1 MPIIKHF
8 LTLVLL
14 LFSINQL
21 LQAQPLT
28 VTKNTL
34 SAQEKSIITI
44 SSLTAKGDL
53 VKLKKALNAGLE
65 SGLPINK
72 IKECIVHS
80 YAYCG
85 FPRSIRGLQTFME
98 VLDERKSKGIKDIE
112 GKAAS
117 EIFETKS
124 KYERGRDNLEK
135 LSGTYKDAPKAGYA
149 VFAPEIE
156 VMLKEHLFADLFDR
170 DVLTYAERELVT
182 ISVISAIGE
191 AEPMLKSHFNISLRN
206 GITPDQLREFI
217 HVIHTSL
224 GKKEAKA
231 AKVVLEEVLKQNK

>member
-1 MPIIKHF
+1 MPTKILILVTMFYLQFVMLHAQDNQTTLTESQRCII
-8 LTLVLL
+8 
-14 LFSINQL
+14 SI
-21 LQAQPLT
+21 
-28 VTKNTL
+28 
-34 SAQEKSIITI
+34 SA
-44 SSLTAKGDL
+44 LTANGDL
-53 VKLKKALNAGLE
+53 LKLKKVLNQGLD
-65 SGLPINK
+65 SGLTINK

-85 FPRSIRGLQTFME
+85 FPRSIRGLQTLME
-98 VLDERKSKGIKDIE
+98 VLDDRKSKGIKDIE

-117 EIFETKS
+117 EISEIKS

-135 LSGTYKDAPKAGYA
+135 LSGTPKDAPKPGYA

-182 ISVISAIGE
+182 ISVISAIGK

-206 GITPDQLREFI
+206 GITPDQLHEFI
-217 HVIHTSL
+217 HVIRTAV

-231 AKVVLEEVLKQNK
+231 AKVVLEEVLKAK